1 MLKKLLSSA
10 ILGVVIGGILL
21 IFTSKSPFSF
31 IKEIPFFNFTDNKT
45 PISYAQSVQTAAP
58 AVVNVYNSNINRAPE
73 LGSGVI
79 MSPKGYII
87 TNKHVINHADKIIVA
102 LQNGQIY
109 EASLVGSDS
118 LTDLAVLKIDADN
131 LHVIPM
137 NQNRITHVGDVVLA
151 IGNPYNLGQ
160 TITQGIISATGRV
173 GLSGSGR
180 QNFLQTDASINQG
193 NSGGALVNTLGE
205 LVGINTLSVDTA
217 NSYGQV
223 PEGIGFAIPA
233 ALAIK
238 VMHKLILNGRVIRGY
253 IGIAGS
259 DYPLFHDD
267 DNQNHFRGIKV
278 NHVSPNGPAALSGV
292 QKGDIILSVNNKRSH
307 STIETMDQVAEIPPG
322 SQIPIVVLR
331 HGQNITLNLTIIENP
346 YK

>member
-1 MLKKLLSSA
+1 MLEKFLSSA
-10 ILGVVIGGILL
+10 ISGVIIGGILL

-31 IKEIPFFNFTDNKT
+31 FKEIPFLNFTNNQT
-45 PISYAQSVQTAAP
+45 PISYAQSVRTAAP
-58 AVVNVYNSNINRAPE
+58 AVVNVYNSNLNRAPE

-79 MSPKGYII
+79 ISHKGYII

-217 NSYGQV
+217 KSYGQV

-233 ALAIK
+233 TLAIK
-238 VMHKLILNGRVIRGY
+238 VMHKLILHGRVIRGY

-259 DYPLFHDD
+259 DYPLFYEDK
-267 DNQNHFRGIKV
+267 QNHFRGIKV
-278 NHVSPNGPAALSGV
+278 NHVSPDGPAVLSGV
-292 QKGDIILSVNNKRSH
+292 QKGDIILSLNNKRSH

-331 HGQNITLNLTIIENP
+331 NGKNINLNITIIENP
-346 YK
+346 YN